1 MTVFERE
8 YEAVEGQLEE
18 PVGVVAD
25 PCALDTCQCGVAIRR
40 KGLLRLAVCVIPAVD
55 IAARGPAGFGQR
67 VTDDQPADAVE
78 PVGGLLLAQAEG
90 RLLLRG

>member
-40 KGLLRLAVCVIPAVD
+40 KGLLRLAVCVIPPSTSPP
-55 IAARGPAGFGQR
+55 GGQ
-67 VTDDQPADAVE
+67 
-78 PVGGLLLAQAEG
+78 LASASA
-90 RLLLRG
+90 